1 MVITDKPE
9 PDPIADLLI
18 VDSYMLW
25 GLQAAEQFVG
35 QGMPTLLKQAGL
47 ERFIGHYPANETR
60 VTDITYREYANLNVA
75 VIKFLGPTGR
85 STALKI
91 GRLSARIGTQQ
102 QDSLFSS
109 ALTTAAKVLPYPAQL
124 RFGMEMMQSVYR
136 KNMPD
141 WEGRVEE
148 RANTLAYITPT
159 CPMCAGKQA
168 REPICWV
175 FVGVLQ
181 EGIQWMTGKLFDV
194 EQTQCRAMGASECVW
209 EASKTPV

>member
-1 MVITDKPE
+1 
-9 PDPIADLLI
+9 
-18 VDSYMLW
+18 MLW
-25 GLQAAEQFVG
+25 ALQAAEQFVG

-47 ERFIGHYPANETR
+47 ERFIGRYPANETR

-91 GRLSARIGTQQ
+91 GRLSARLGTAQ

-136 KNMPD
+136 KNMPG
-141 WEGRVEE
+141 WEGRVED

-168 REPICWV
+168 RKPICWV

-209 EASKTPV
+209 EASKQPVS